1 MRSAE
6 LLESLLEHQILL
18 LDGAM
23 GTMLQ
28 TYRLHEEDFR
38 GKRFLNTE
46 KPLRGNNDLLS
57 LTQPAVVKEIH
68 NAFLAAGSD
77 VIETNTF
84 TATSVAQ
91 ADYGLETLGYEMNRA
106 AAQIAREVADIWS
119 EKTPGKP
126 RFVAGVLG
134 PTNRTASISPRVEDP
149 GYRNITFKAL
159 YGAYKEALQGL
170 LDGGVDIILV
180 ETVFD
185 TLNAKAALFAAIQT
199 QLPIMISGTIT
210 DTSGRTLSG
219 QTTGAFWNSVR
230 HARPLTVGFNC
241 ALGAQELRPYINELS
256 QLAEVFTSA
265 YPNAGLPNELG
276 EYVDTPSDM
285 AHEIGEWVRS
295 GWLNVVGGCCG
306 TTPEHIRALADDIQ
320 GIAPRKKPL
329 LSHCCRLSG
338 LEPLNICPESLFVNV
353 GERTNVT
360 GSPRFA
366 KLIHEEKLEEA
377 LSIARAQ
384 VENGAQII
392 DINMDDALLDSKAMM
407 VRFLNLIASEPDISR
422 VPIMLDSSRW
432 EVIEAGLQCVQGR
445 AIVNSISLKE
455 GEAPFIE
462 QARTARCY
470 GAAVMVMAFDEKGQA
485 DTLDRRIAICE
496 RSHRVLTEIVG
507 FTDEDIIFD
516 PNIFAVATGI
526 EAHNSYAADFIEAT
540 KIIKQRFPRSFVSG
554 GLSNVS
560 FAFRGNNAIREA
572 MHAVFLYHA
581 INAGLDMAIVNAGQ
595 LSVYDDI
602 DPELRERVEDVILN
616 RREDAAERLL
626 EIAEQY
632 RKETQENKVVL
643 AKWREWPVARRLEYA
658 LVHGIADHV
667 EEDVE
672 QVRQGSNSAL
682 EVIEGPLM
690 AGMNTVGELFGAG
703 KMFLPQVV
711 KSARVMKR
719 AVAYLEPYLTKE
731 NDGRRRLAGRVILA
745 TAKGDV
751 HDIGKN
757 IVGVVLQC
765 NGYEVI
771 DLGVMVPAEK
781 ILETAHETDC
791 DLIGVSGLITPSLD
805 EMVHIAQEMARLG
818 FKRPLLIGG
827 ATTSKLHTAIK
838 IAPHYKAGVVYV
850 PDASRAVGIANHLI
864 GRHREEFLEKT
875 QTDYTKL
882 CIERR
887 RQQDKRTFVPLAQ
900 ARANRSPID
909 WTNYNPPQPA
919 FLGLRVFNNY
929 PLTELIKRIDWTPF
943 FKTWELAGRFPNIL
957 NDPVVGEAAQILYQD
972 ATALLQRL
980 IEEQRL
986 VAKGVLGFFP
996 ANSLGDDIAI
1006 YLSESAR
1013 GSASYQKFPTLRQ
1026 QGIKSPRPN
1035 LALADFIAPIESGLS
1050 DYIGLFAVTT
1060 GLGADEFSHEF
1071 TLNQDDYSAIMVKAL
1086 ADRLAEAFAERLH
1099 ERVRQEFWGFTKGE
1113 SFTNDELIKECYQ
1126 GIRPAPGYP
1135 ACPDHHG
1142 KEVIWSLLNPQENAD
1157 ITLTE
1162 SYAMHPGAAVSGFY
1176 FSHRQSHYFGT
1187 GKIARDQV
1195 KDYAKRCGLSL
1206 EVAEQ
1211 RLASILGY
1219 TTHKDAA

>member
-1 MRSAE
+1 MIE
-6 LLESLLEHQILL
+6 
-18 LDGAM
+18 
-23 GTMLQ
+23 
-28 TYRLHEEDFR
+28 
-38 GKRFLNTE
+38 KRFL
-46 KPLRGNNDLLS
+46 
-57 LTQPAVVKEIH
+57 
-68 NAFLAAGSD
+68 
-77 VIETNTF
+77 
-84 TATSVAQ
+84 
-91 ADYGLETLGYEMNRA
+91 
-106 AAQIAREVADIWS
+106 
-119 EKTPGKP
+119 
-126 RFVAGVLG
+126 
-134 PTNRTASISPRVEDP
+134 
-149 GYRNITFKAL
+149 
-159 YGAYKEALQGL
+159 
-170 LDGGVDIILV
+170 
-180 ETVFD
+180 
-185 TLNAKAALFAAIQT
+185 
-199 QLPIMISGTIT
+199 
-210 DTSGRTLSG
+210 
-219 QTTGAFWNSVR
+219 TG
-230 HARPLTVGFNC
+230 C
-241 ALGAQELRPYINELS
+241 
-256 QLAEVFTSA
+256 
-265 YPNAGLPNELG
+265 
-276 EYVDTPSDM
+276 D
-285 AHEIGEWVRS
+285 
-295 GWLNVVGGCCG
+295 
-306 TTPEHIRALADDIQ
+306 
-320 GIAPRKKPL
+320 
-329 LSHCCRLSG
+329 
-338 LEPLNICPESLFVNV
+338 
-353 GERTNVT
+353 
-360 GSPRFA
+360 A
-366 KLIHEEKLEEA
+366 KLVHEEKLEEA

-392 DINMDDALLDSKAMM
+392 DINMDDALLESKAIM

-432 EVIEAGLQCVQGR
+432 EVIESGLQCVQGR

-455 GEAPFIE
+455 GEIPFIE
-462 QARTARCY
+462 QARTARRY
-470 GAAVMVMAFDEKGQA
+470 GAAVIVMAFDEKGQA

-496 RSHRVLTEIVG
+496 RSHRLLTKIVG
-507 FTDEDIIFD
+507 FADEDIIFD

-540 KIIKQRFPRSFVSG
+540 KIIKQRFPRSLISG

-602 DPELRERVEDVILN
+602 APELRKRVEDVILN

-632 RKETQENKVVL
+632 RNETQKNKVEI
-643 AKWREWPVARRLEYA
+643 AKWREWPVERRLEYA
-658 LVHGIADHV
+658 LVHGIADHI

-672 QVRQGSNSAL
+672 QVRQLRDSAI

-690 AGMNTVGELFGAG
+690 TGMNTVGELFGAG

-719 AVAYLEPYLTKE
+719 AVAYLEPYLTKD
-731 NDGRRRLAGRVILA
+731 NDGQRRSAGKVILA

-757 IVGVVLQC
+757 IVGVILQC

-781 ILETAHETDC
+781 ILETARETDC
-791 DLIGVSGLITPSLD
+791 DLIGISGLITPSLD
-805 EMVHIAQEMARLG
+805 EMVHVAQEMARLG
-818 FKRPLLIGG
+818 FKHPLLIGG

-838 IAPHYKAGVVYV
+838 IAPHYQGGVVYV
-850 PDASRAVGIANHLI
+850 PDASRAVGIANQLI
-864 GRHREEFLEKT
+864 GRRREEFLEKT
-875 QTDYTKL
+875 KTDYTKL
-882 CIERR
+882 CIERK
-887 RQQDKRTFVPLAQ
+887 RQQDKRILAPLAQ
-900 ARANRSPID
+900 AQANRLRID
-909 WTNYNPPQPA
+909 WTDYEPPQPT
-919 FLGLRVFNNY
+919 FLGLRILDDY
-929 PLTELIKRIDWTPF
+929 PLKKLAKCIDWTPF

-957 NDPVVGEAAQILYQD
+957 NDPVVGKAAQTLYQD
-972 ATALLQRL
+972 AIALLERLIEGQRL
-980 IEEQRL
+980 I
-986 VAKGVLGFFP
+986 AKGVFGFFP

-1006 YLSESAR
+1006 YPSESAR
-1013 GSASYQKFPTLRQ
+1013 GSTSYQKFPTLRQ

-1071 TLNQDDYSAIMVKAL
+1071 ARNQDDYSAIMVKAL

-1099 ERVRQEFWGFTKGE
+1099 ELVRREFWGYAKDE

-1142 KEVIWSLLNPQENAD
+1142 KEVIWSLLNPQKNAD

-1176 FSHRQSHYFGT
+1176 FSHCQSRYFGT

-1195 KDYAKRCGLSL
+1195 KHYAERCGLSFEL
-1206 EVAEQ
+1206 AER
-1211 RLASILGY
+1211 RLAPILGY
-1219 TTHKDAA
+1219 TTYKDAA